1 LIENTIFAHKK
12 CLSGLT
18 LMKQLVFAFA
28 ALMVLC
34 ACQEKSRPTAAMV
47 SDADSIYTDQYIKMH
62 FVKEPERCLGLID
75 TAEMKGMMTVDSCNM
90 MRGYVYNTGLQDRKQ
105 GRLYMRKVLDREG
118 IDKTSDVYLST
129 LDGYTTICM
138 SEGKAE
144 ETLNAALEGIELA
157 RQRGLKRQEA
167 SFYATAGSAMELQR
181 PGSGEAYL
189 RKAID
194 IIRSMDDAGAQPKA
208 SYYMSLLAQRLGE
221 NKKYAEGAQVC
232 RERLAFIDEM
242 EQKGIKMPEG
252 YFEKQRGG
260 AYCVLACLEAELG
273 HMDEARRAAEN
284 FEKTSYAM
292 TPTGQFNILPYYVKT
307 GNKAR
312 VEELSE
318 RREEL
323 LQQGDTISEL
333 YRTLFINRANLYNS
347 LGDYRRAFE
356 ATTRASVI
364 QDSLTVRERN
374 SKAEEYEAKFKTQE
388 AEMALKEKEASE
400 RIHLIIIIALVTI
413 VVLGALALWRIMMD
427 RRRLN
432 ERNHDLY
439 ATIQQMLEKQNE
451 AEQALEETPETALS
465 GNQQLYQ
472 RIVRLMKEQKPYTDS
487 NMNRDSMAQLLGTN
501 YNLLADAIRECANG
515 QSIGDF
521 IEDWRLRH
529 AAQLLAETDHSI
541 GLIIEMSGFVTRS
554 HFNTL
559 FRERFKMTPSE
570 YRKATK

>member
-1 LIENTIFAHKK
+1 MNMKKLIFI
-12 CLSGLT
+12 
-18 LMKQLVFAFA
+18 FA
-28 ALMVLC
+28 ALMALG
-34 ACQEKSRPTAAMV
+34 ACQEKNQSTAAMV
-47 SDADSIYTDQYIKMH
+47 SDADSIYTYQYIKMH

-105 GRLYMRKVLDREG
+105 GRLYMRKVLDRKG
-118 IDKTSDVYLST
+118 IDKTSDVYLSA

-157 RQRGLKRQEA
+157 RQRGC
-167 SFYATAGSAMELQR
+167 
-181 PGSGEAYL
+181 
-189 RKAID
+189 
-194 IIRSMDDAGAQPKA
+194 MDDAGAQPKA

-400 RIHLIIIIALVTI
+400 RIHLIIITALVTI

>member
-1 LIENTIFAHKK
+1 MNMKKLIYIFA
-12 CLSGLT
+12 
-18 LMKQLVFAFA
+18 LVL
-28 ALMVLC
+28 ALG
-34 ACQEKSRPTAAMV
+34 ACQEKSQQTAAVV
-47 SDADSIYTDQYIKMH
+47 SDADSIYTYDYIKMH
-62 FVKEPERCLGLID
+62 FVKEPERCLGLLD
-75 TAEMKGMMTVDSCNM
+75 TAEMKGTMTVDSCNM
-90 MRGYVYNTGLQDRKQ
+90 MRGYVYNTGMQDRKQ
-105 GRLYMRKVLDREG
+105 GRHYMRLVLDREG
-118 IDKTSDVYLST
+118 IDKSSDVYLST

-157 RQRGLKRQEA
+157 RQRGYKRQEA

-318 RREEL
+318 RREKL

-347 LGDYRRAFE
+347 LGDYRCAFE

-400 RIHLIIIIALVTI
+400 RIHLIIIISLAAILL
-413 VVLGALALWRIMMD
+413 LGALALWRIILD
-427 RRRLN
+427 RRQLN
-432 ERNHDLY
+432 KRNRDLY
-439 ATIQQMLEKQNE
+439 DTIQQMQEKENE
-451 AEQALEETPETALS
+451 AEKTLEETPMTALS

-472 RIVRLMKEQKPYTDS
+472 RIVSTMKEQKPYTNS
-487 NMNRDSMAQLLGTN
+487 NLNRDNLAQMLGTN
-501 YNLLADAIRECANG
+501 YNLVADAIRECANG

-521 IEDWRLRH
+521 IDEWRLRH
-529 AAQLLAETDHSI
+529 AAKLLAETEDSI
-541 GLIIEMSGFVTRS
+541 GLVMSASGFVSRS

-559 FRERFKMTPSE
+559 FRKRYKLTPTE
-570 YRKATK
+570 YRKISKG

>member
-1 LIENTIFAHKK
+1 MNMKKLIFI
-12 CLSGLT
+12 
-18 LMKQLVFAFA
+18 FA
-28 ALMVLC
+28 ALMALG
-34 ACQEKSRPTAAMV
+34 ACQEKNQSTTAMP
-47 SDADSIYTDQYIKMH
+47 SDADSIYTYQYIKMH

-75 TAEMKGMMTVDSCNM
+75 TAEMKGTMTVDSCNM
-90 MRGYVYNTGLQDRKQ
+90 MRGYVYNTGLHDRKQ
-105 GRLYMRKVLDREG
+105 GRHYMRLVLDREG

-138 SEGKAE
+138 SEGKSE

-157 RQRGLKRQEA
+157 RQLGFKRQEA

-189 RKAID
+189 RKAIN
-194 IIRSMDDAGAQPKA
+194 IIKSLDDAGAQPKA

-242 EQKGIKMPEG
+242 EQKGIKMPAG
-252 YFEKQRGG
+252 YYEKQRGG
-260 AYCVLACLEAELG
+260 AYCVLACCEAELG
-273 HMDEARRAAEN
+273 NMDEARRAAEN
-284 FEKTSYAM
+284 YEKTAYAM
-292 TPTGQFNILPYYVKT
+292 TPTGQFNILPYYVKA

-318 RREEL
+318 RQEKLR
-323 LQQGDTISEL
+323 QQGDSISEL
-333 YRTLFINRANLYNS
+333 YRTLFVNKANLYQS
-347 LGDYRRAFE
+347 LGDYRQAFE

-364 QDSLTVRERN
+364 QDSITARERN
-374 SKAEEYEAKFKTQE
+374 SKAEEYEVKFKMQE
-388 AEMALKEKEASE
+388 AEMALKEKEANE
-400 RIHLIIIIALVTI
+400 RIHLIIIIALVAI
-413 VVLGALALWRIMMD
+413 LVLGALALWRIIVD

-439 ATIQQMLEKQNE
+439 ATIQQMQEKQEE
-451 AEQALEETPETALS
+451 AEQTLEETPETALS
-465 GNQQLYQ
+465 STQQLYQ
-472 RIVRLMKEQKPYTDS
+472 QLVKLMKEQKPYTDS
-487 NMNRDSMAQLLGTN
+487 NLNRDGLSQMLSTN

-529 AAQLLAETDHSI
+529 AAQLLAENDDSI
-541 GLIIEMSGFVTRS
+541 GLIMSVSGFVSRS

-570 YRKATK
+570 YRKMTRQR

>member
-1 LIENTIFAHKK
+1 MNMKKLIFI
-12 CLSGLT
+12 
-18 LMKQLVFAFA
+18 FA
-28 ALMVLC
+28 ALMALG
-34 ACQEKSRPTAAMV
+34 ACQEKNQSTTAMP
-47 SDADSIYTDQYIKMH
+47 SDADSIYTYQYIKMH

-138 SEGKAE
+138 SEGKSE

-157 RQRGLKRQEA
+157 RQLGFKRQEA

-189 RKAID
+189 RKAIN
-194 IIRSMDDAGAQPKA
+194 IIKSLDDAGAQPKA

-242 EQKGIKMPEG
+242 EQKGIKMPAG
-252 YFEKQRGG
+252 YYEKQRGG
-260 AYCVLACLEAELG
+260 AYCVLACCEAELG
-273 HMDEARRAAEN
+273 NMDEARRAAEN
-284 FEKTSYAM
+284 YEKTAYAM

-312 VEELSE
+312 VEQLSE
-318 RREEL
+318 RREDFMR
-323 LQQGDTISEL
+323 QQGDTISML
-333 YRTLFINRANLYNS
+333 YRTLFINKANLYKA
-347 LGDYRRAFE
+347 LGDYRQAFE
-356 ATTRASVI
+356 ATTRASII
-364 QDSLTVRERN
+364 QDSITARERD
-374 SKAEEYEAKFKTQE
+374 SKAEEYEVKFKTQE
-388 AEMALKEKEASE
+388 AEMALKEKETTE
-400 RIHLIIIIALVTI
+400 RIHLIIIISLAAILL
-413 VVLGALALWRIMMD
+413 LGALALWRIILD
-427 RRRLN
+427 RRQLN
-432 ERNHDLY
+432 KRNRDLY
-439 ATIQQMLEKQNE
+439 DTIQQMQEKENE
-451 AEQALEETPETALS
+451 AEKMLEETPMTALS

-472 RIVRLMKEQKPYTDS
+472 RIVSTMKEQKPYTNS
-487 NMNRDSMAQLLGTN
+487 NLNRDNLAQMLGTN
-501 YNLLADAIRECANG
+501 YNLVADAIRECANG

-521 IEDWRLRH
+521 IDEWRLRH
-529 AAQLLAETDHSI
+529 AAKLLAETEDSI
-541 GLIIEMSGFVTRS
+541 GLVMSASGFVSRS

-559 FRERFKMTPSE
+559 FRKRYKLTPTE
-570 YRKATK
+570 YRKISKG

>member
-1 LIENTIFAHKK
+1 MKKLIFI
-12 CLSGLT
+12 
-18 LMKQLVFAFA
+18 FA

-47 SDADSIYTDQYIKMH
+47 SDADSIYTNQYIKMH

-260 AYCVLACLEAELG
+260 AYCV
-273 HMDEARRAAEN
+273 
-284 FEKTSYAM
+284 YAM

-515 QSIGDF
+515 QSIGP
-521 IEDWRLRH
+521 H
-529 AAQLLAETDHSI
+529 H
-541 GLIIEMSGFVTRS
+541 
-554 HFNTL
+554 
-559 FRERFKMTPSE
+559 
-570 YRKATK
+570 

>member
-1 LIENTIFAHKK
+1 MKKLIFLFA
-12 CLSGLT
+12 T
-18 LMKQLVFAFA
+18 LL
-28 ALMVLC
+28 ALG
-34 ACQEKSRPTAAMV
+34 ACQEKSQPTAVMV
-47 SDADSIYTDQYIKMH
+47 SYADSIYTYDFIKMH

-75 TAEMKGMMTVDSCNM
+75 TAEMKGTMTQDSCNM
-90 MRGYVYNTGLQDRKQ
+90 MRSYVYNTGMQDRKQ
-105 GRLYMRKVLDREG
+105 GRHYMRLVLDREG
-118 IDKTSDVYLST
+118 LDKTSDVYIST
-129 LDGYTTICM
+129 LDAYSTLCM
-138 SEGKAE
+138 TEGKAE

-157 RQRGLKRQEA
+157 RQRGFKRQEA

-242 EQKGIKMPEG
+242 EQKGIKMPAG
-252 YFEKQRGG
+252 YYEKQRGG
-260 AYCVLACLEAELG
+260 AYCVLACCEAELG
-273 HMDEARRAAEN
+273 HMDEARRAAESY
-284 FEKTSYAM
+284 EKTSYAK
-292 TPTGQFNILPYYVKT
+292 TRSGQFNILPYYVKT

-312 VEELSE
+312 VEQLSE
-318 RREEL
+318 RQEEL
-323 LQQGDTISEL
+323 RQQDDTISEI
-333 YRTLFINRANLYNS
+333 YRTLFINKANLYKA
-347 LGDYRRAFE
+347 LGDYRHAFE

-364 QDSLTVRERN
+364 QDSIMARERD
-374 SKAEEYEAKFKTQE
+374 SKAEEYEVKFKTQE

-400 RIHLIIIIALVTI
+400 RIHLIIIIALVII
-413 VVLGALALWRIMMD
+413 VVLGVLALWRIMID
-427 RRRLN
+427 RHRLN
-432 ERNHDLY
+432 VRNRDLY
-439 ATIQQMLEKQNE
+439 ATLQQMLEKQKE
-451 AEQALEETPETALS
+451 AEQMLEDTPETELS
-465 GNQQLYQ
+465 GTQQLYQ

-487 NMNRDSMAQLLGTN
+487 NMNRDSLAQMLGTN

-521 IEDWRLRH
+521 IEDWRLRY
-529 AAQLLAETDHSI
+529 AAQLLAETNHSI
-541 GLIIEMSGFVTRS
+541 GLVMEMCGFVSRS

-570 YRKATK
+570 YRKATR